1 MIRTK
6 NAHLKLAALTH
17 EGMVGKNNEDRF
29 AVTSYQCSLTDT
41 TPVVFAVI
49 ADGIGGHLAGE
60 VAAELAVDHITEV
73 VEASDGHHPLQTLE
87 KAIHIASEAIAD
99 HAATTTGKEGMGATC
114 ACVWVVGDRL
124 YTAWVGDTRIY
135 LMREDRIQ
143 QLTVDHSWVQE
154 AVERGILTPE
164 QARVHPN
171 VHVIHRY
178 LGSPEPPEVDFRL
191 RLSKRPGDTLVE
203 NNQGM
208 QLLPGDTLLVCT
220 DGLSDLVWSDEIAET
235 LRSADTLKHAGQ
247 TLIDIANQR
256 GGHDNIT
263 VVLLSVP
270 REAESQVKRKGK
282 RPRLAWI
289 LGGAAGLLLGAAA
302 TVALVANL
310 IRLPLVPTPTP
321 TATPTVSRTSAP
333 TATPSR
339 VRTATRTPAPSQSP
353 SLTPSP
359 ETTRSTLTP
368 WPTHTPEASET
379 QTP

>member
-6 NAHLKLAALTH
+6 RAHLKLAALTH

-29 AVTSYQCSLTDT
+29 AVTSYQCSLLDT

-99 HAATTTGKEGMGATC
+99 HASSTTGKEGMGATC

-135 LMREDRIQ
+135 LMRDDRIQ

-178 LGSPEPPEVDFRL
+178 LGSPELPEVDFRL

-208 QLLPGDTLLVCT
+208 QLHPGDTLLMCT
-220 DGLSDLVWSDEIAET
+220 DGLSDLVWSDEIAEI
-235 LRSADTLKHAGQ
+235 LRTAGTLKQACQ
-247 TLIDIANQR
+247 TLIDTANQR

-270 REAESQVKRKGK
+270 REDESQVWRKGK
-282 RPRLAWI
+282 RNRLPLI
-289 LGGAAGLLLGAAA
+289 LGGIAGLTLGAAA
-302 TVALVANL
+302 ATVLAVNL
-310 IRLPLVPTPTP
+310 IRLPLVRTPTP
-321 TATPTVSRTSAP
+321 TASRTTLA
-333 TATPSR
+333 TATPSMS
-339 VRTATRTPAPSQSP
+339 RTATRTPAPS
-353 SLTPSP
+353 LTPSP
-359 ETTRSTLTP
+359 LETSSTLTP
-368 WPTHTPEASET
+368 WPTSTPEASET
-379 QTP
+379 PTP